1 VKGFKLD
8 GHRQAAQSKTM
19 ETPTMLQ
26 LRMNGVSR
34 SDGISP
40 ASRAATL
47 HTLVGSNLLSALS
60 LLCLQLHSWHSR
72 HGVRYAKSRIV
83 LDASF
88 SSATNIR
95 KFFLDVEQ
103 EKRNVAW
110 AQEKRSNAE
119 ERLDRP
125 IMFSLLKNWAAIA
138 RLEDCSDVY

>member
-1 VKGFKLD
+1 
-8 GHRQAAQSKTM
+8 
-19 ETPTMLQ
+19 MLQ

-40 ASRAATL
+40 ANRAATL
-47 HTLVGSNLLSALS
+47 HTLVGSNLLSSLS

-103 EKRNVAW
+103 EKRNVAR

-119 ERLDRP
+119 ERLDRL
-125 IMFSLLKNWAAIA
+125 IS
-138 RLEDCSDVY
+138 